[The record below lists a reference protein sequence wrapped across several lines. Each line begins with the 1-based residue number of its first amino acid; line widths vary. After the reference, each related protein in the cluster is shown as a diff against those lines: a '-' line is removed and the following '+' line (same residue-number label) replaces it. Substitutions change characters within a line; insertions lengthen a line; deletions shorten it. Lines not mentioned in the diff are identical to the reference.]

1 MSAFS
6 GCGKR
11 GLLCIAV
18 LGLPAAEASF
28 VAERGLEGTGL
39 IVVAPRLSCSMAC
52 EIFPDQKLNPCLL
65 HGQANFVPLSQHGLF
80 KVELHQGNEQTS
92 QTLGENI

>member
-18 LGLPAAEASF
+18 PGLPAAEASF

-39 IVVAPRLSCSMAC
+39 IVVAPGSVAPWHVRS
-52 EIFPDQKLNPCLL
+52 
-65 HGQANFVPLSQHGLF
+65 SQ
-80 KVELHQGNEQTS
+80 
-92 QTLGENI
+92 IRD

>member
-11 GLLCIAV
+11 GLLFIAV
-18 LGLPAAEASF
+18 LGLPAAVASF

-39 IVVAPRLSCSMAC
+39 IVVAPRLSSSVTRG
-52 EIFPDQKLNPCLL
+52 IFPDQGLNPHL
-65 HGQANFVPLSQHGLF
+65 QH
-80 KVELHQGNEQTS
+80 
-92 QTLGENI
+92 

>member
-52 EIFPDQKLNPCLL
+52 EIFPDQGLNSHLL
-65 HGQANFVPLSQHGLF
+65 HWQADCLPLSQEGSP
-80 KVELHQGNEQTS
+80 GTPWNEDC
-92 QTLGENI
+92 